1 MLKRF
6 ASGLAIWTLFVGTC
20 LAFQES
26 PAPANE
32 QLPPPVVSA
41 PAVVIAPAVPK
52 VPAEGARVPAVIQ
65 QMQALD
71 RHARIGML
79 CYSGPFP
86 PVKREP
92 LPALALKVKF
102 QLPQR

>member
-41 PAVVIAPAVPK
+41 PAVPK
-52 VPAEGARVPAVIQ
+52 VRADGARVPAVIQ

-79 CYSGPFP
+79 CYSGPFA
-86 PVKREP
+86 PVKKEA

>member
-20 LAFQES
+20 LAFQEPSPGPAVQKRS
-26 PAPANE
+26 PA
-32 QLPPPVVSA
+32 V
-41 PAVVIAPAVPK
+41 APAVPK

-79 CYSGPFP
+79 CYKGAFA
-86 PVKREP
+86 PVKKEA